1 MKLFAKVAILSLCVF
16 TLCGCTQSSLSTNEV
31 IVVGPSENHETEP
44 EGTFERLPL
53 IEEDEEP
60 ETMFDWEQVNDD
72 VKEMFNDKDYYP
84 LGIEMSYESDE
95 DAKKIKLMW
104 VLKDGATADEAMEY
118 ATELVRMFNN
128 IIATQSLEVE
138 PAEVDS
144 FGSLWDIFALTV
156 QISTENGS
164 MMIDKTYA
172 AGEKIDLKLP
182 ISSEGGPVASTE
194 VVVSPGKH

>member
-172 AGEKIDLKLP
+172 AGETID
-182 ISSEGGPVASTE
+182 
-194 VVVSPGKH
+194 

>member
-144 FGSLWDIFALTV
+144 FGSLWEMFALTV
-156 QISTENGS
+156 QISTEDGS
-164 MMIDKTYA
+164 MMIDKTYD
-172 AGEKIDLKLP
+172 AGETIDLDLP
-182 ISSEGGPVASTE
+182 TYSDGGPIASTE
-194 VVVSPGKH
+194 ATITPAAK